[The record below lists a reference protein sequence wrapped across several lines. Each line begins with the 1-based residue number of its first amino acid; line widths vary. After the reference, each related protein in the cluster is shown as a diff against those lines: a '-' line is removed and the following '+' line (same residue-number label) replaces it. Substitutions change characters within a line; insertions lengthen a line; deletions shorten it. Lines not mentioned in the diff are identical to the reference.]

1 LQVCGYEKDSL
12 DSIAGYDGRVLE
24 CLQDYKD
31 ELVTP
36 ACKKRVHRLTV
47 RAAADIRM
55 DRPLSDACYDDR
67 QKLCSGVQPGD
78 ARVLRCLQ
86 DSREQLSYECRA
98 TLFDQEVRL
107 AEDIDFQFPLK
118 KACAAEIPRFCKDIQ
133 HGGARVIQCLLLH
146 DEATDMGDE
155 CRTEVKRHETRGAKD
170 YRLNYRLNKACDL
183 EIDRLCADV
192 CGPFSGQACEGSV
205 IQCLTQ
211 KADNVTDQA

>member
-1 LQVCGYEKDSL
+1 MFSPQADIEEVCGYEKDSL

-36 ACKKRVHRLTV
+36 ACKKRVHKLTM
-47 RAAADIRM
+47 RAAQDIRM

-67 QKLCSGVQPGD
+67 QKLCAGVQPGD

-86 DSREQLSYECRA
+86 DSREQLTYECRA

-118 KACAAEIPRFCKDIQ
+118 KACAAEIPRFCKVSLTRCSFFLSPSS
-133 HGGARVIQCLLLH
+133 HVPRLFFSR
-146 DEATDMGDE
+146 
-155 CRTEVKRHETRGAKD
+155 CRISSTAALVSFNVSFCTTKRLK
-170 YRLNYRLNKACDL
+170 
-183 EIDRLCADV
+183 
-192 CGPFSGQACEGSV
+192 
-205 IQCLTQ
+205 
-211 KADNVTDQA
+211 

>member
-1 LQVCGYEKDSL
+1 MCGYEKDSL

-36 ACKKRVHRLTV
+36 ACKKRVHKLTM
-47 RAAADIRM
+47 RAAQDIRM

-67 QKLCSGVQPGD
+67 QKLCAGVQPGD

-86 DSREQLSYECRA
+86 DSREQLTYECRA

-118 KACAAEIPRFCKDIQ
+118 KACAAEIPRFCKVS
-133 HGGARVIQCLLLH
+133 HYCRTWFCPPCLLMVPFFSRISSTGAL
-146 DEATDMGDE
+146 ASFNVSFYTM
-155 CRTEVKRHETRGAKD
+155 KRPK
-170 YRLNYRLNKACDL
+170 
-183 EIDRLCADV
+183 
-192 CGPFSGQACEGSV
+192 
-205 IQCLTQ
+205 
-211 KADNVTDQA
+211 

>member
-1 LQVCGYEKDSL
+1 LSQADIEEVCGYEKDSL

-36 ACKKRVHRLTV
+36 ACKKRVHKLTM
-47 RAAADIRM
+47 RAAQDIRM

-67 QKLCSGVQPGD
+67 QKLCAGVQPGD

-86 DSREQLSYECRA
+86 DSREQLTYECRA

-118 KACAAEIPRFCKDIQ
+118 KACAAEIPRFCKV
-133 HGGARVIQCLLLH
+133 RKPSSFLLCSCLLKIPTRFTGYS
-146 DEATDMGDE
+146 A
-155 CRTEVKRHETRGAKD
+155 RRRSRHSMS
-170 YRLNYRLNKACDL
+170 
-183 EIDRLCADV
+183 
-192 CGPFSGQACEGSV
+192 PFARRR
-205 IQCLTQ
+205 
-211 KADNVTDQA
+211 D

>member
-1 LQVCGYEKDSL
+1 MFFLFFNHHLLLQSDIEEVCGYEKDSL

-36 ACKKRVHRLTV
+36 ACKKRVHKLTM
-47 RAAADIRM
+47 RAAQDIRM

-67 QKLCSGVQPGD
+67 QKLCAGVQPGD

-86 DSREQLSYECRA
+86 DSREQLTYECRA

-118 KACAAEIPRFCKDIQ
+118 KACAAEIPRFCKVKFDCIFFFCFSCLMSVRYTYRIFSTV
-133 HGGARVIQCLLLH
+133 ARVSFNVFFC
-146 DEATDMGDE
+146 TM
-155 CRTEVKRHETRGAKD
+155 KRRK
-170 YRLNYRLNKACDL
+170 
-183 EIDRLCADV
+183 
-192 CGPFSGQACEGSV
+192 
-205 IQCLTQ
+205 
-211 KADNVTDQA
+211 

>member
-1 LQVCGYEKDSL
+1 VCGYEKDSL

-36 ACKKRVHRLTV
+36 ACKKRVHKLTV
-47 RAAADIRM
+47 RAAQDIRM

-67 QKLCSGVQPGD
+67 QKLCAGVQPGD

-86 DSREQLSYECRA
+86 DSREQLTYECRA

-118 KACAAEIPRFCKDIQ
+118 KACAGEIPRFCKV
-133 HGGARVIQCLLLH
+133 GRTH
-146 DEATDMGDE
+146 DAHHTNSILTTQT
-155 CRTEVKRHETRGAKD
+155 CYRTSSMVVHALFNASFFTTKR
-170 YRLNYRLNKACDL
+170 
-183 EIDRLCADV
+183 
-192 CGPFSGQACEGSV
+192 
-205 IQCLTQ
+205 Q
-211 KADNVTDQA
+211 K